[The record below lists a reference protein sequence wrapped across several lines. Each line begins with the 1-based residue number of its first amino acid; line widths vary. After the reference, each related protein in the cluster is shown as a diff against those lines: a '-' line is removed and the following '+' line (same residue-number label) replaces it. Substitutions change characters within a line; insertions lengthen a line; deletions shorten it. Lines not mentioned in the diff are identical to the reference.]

1 MKGAIFD
8 MDGTLFDTEV
18 LYRKFWIEV
27 ADDFGVERKPALA
40 EAASGSG
47 RSRLLKLIDE
57 FYPGI
62 NAGAY
67 LKKVEGSVEKA
78 TEKKENLILM
88 KGVKEILEFFRAEG
102 FKMAVASS
110 SPTKMIKR
118 NLKTSGLEEYFSEV
132 VGADMVENGK
142 PAPDIFL
149 LAAKKLGLPPE
160 ECYVFEDSYN
170 GIRGGAAAGCR
181 TIMVVDTA
189 PPTDEM
195 KKLCAGIF
203 DNLSEA
209 LENIKK

>member
-1 MKGAIFD
+1 
-8 MDGTLFDTEV
+8 
-18 LYRKFWIEV
+18 
-27 ADDFGVERKPALA
+27 
-40 EAASGSG
+40 
-47 RSRLLKLIDE
+47 
-57 FYPGI
+57 
-62 NAGAY
+62 
-67 LKKVEGSVEKA
+67 
-78 TEKKENLILM
+78 M